1 MSNYFDLLFYSR
13 DNVAFSFAHPKRG
26 MHGAGNH
33 SVTIDGNGKFSQLS
47 NTNSRSRKWGLKCQR
62 VWRHGPLAACLPGSA
77 ISLIRTLVLS
87 LNIILTIGS
96 CGSKLAVGGQPLPL
110 PLLPPPLPSPPFPLL
125 ILFFALPLLSSL
137 PFPLPSLQIQLEGLG
152 ERCKLPSGSW
162 AEPRSQMHFQY
173 IFLF

>member
-47 NTNSRSRKWGLKCQR
+47 NTNSRSRKWGAKMSKSM
-62 VWRHGPLAACLPGSA
+62 AAWP
-77 ISLIRTLVLS
+77 
-87 LNIILTIGS
+87 
-96 CGSKLAVGGQPLPL
+96 VGG
-110 PLLPPPLPSPPFPLL
+110 LPPWIRHFPNSDISTISKHNPYHRQLRIQARRWRATLAPAAPSPSFTPPPFPLL

-137 PFPLPSLQIQLEGLG
+137 SFPLPSLQIQLEGLG

-162 AEPRSQMHFQY
+162 AEPRPQMHFQY

>member
-110 PLLPPPLPSPPFPLL
+110 PLLPPPLPPLPFLFSSYSSPFPFFPPSLFPSPPSK
-125 ILFFALPLLSSL
+125 SS
-137 PFPLPSLQIQLEGLG
+137 
-152 ERCKLPSGSW
+152 
-162 AEPRSQMHFQY
+162 
-173 IFLF
+173 